1 MAAGALAALLAATR
15 PADLP
20 GPTVTAVI
28 LTVPLSNAM
37 ATATLQSAPT
47 PIPGADPADTPPPPP
62 STALKVGDYVQVT
75 GTGEQGFLN
84 LRAEPGTSSPV
95 NYLAIEREVLQVQAG
110 PAEGFSD
117 YTFFVNEES
126 NDRLPVVA
134 GAQYGADSA
143 IARMATS
150 VEPPG
155 GQGTIKVTGLVGK
168 SAAPT
173 LTAPAA
179 NKHAATNF
187 ILLIIFV
194 SSL

>member
-15 PADLP
+15 PADLT

-28 LTVPLSNAM
+28 LTVPLSNGM

-47 PIPGADPADTPPPPP
+47 PIPSAAPADTPPPPP

-110 PAEGFSD
+110 PAEADGFVWW
-117 YTFFVNEES
+117 Y
-126 NDRLPVVA
+126 
-134 GAQYGADSA
+134 
-143 IARMATS
+143 
-150 VEPPG
+150 
-155 GQGTIKVTGLVGK
+155 LVD
-168 SAAPT
+168 P
-173 LTAPAA
+173 
-179 NKHAATNF
+179 ATNTKYGWAVQNY
-187 ILLIIFV
+187 LQAV
-194 SSL
+194 QGS